1 MEVPELRHDSY
12 DVRSVERSADLR
24 QPDEA
29 HDEADRDGAGEVKLL
44 YTSFVLF
51 ITAAV
56 LGAYL
61 AYTVYREIDSEP
73 ELQPLLGVVRAQHGF
88 PRVLR

>member
-1 MEVPELRHDSY
+1 
-12 DVRSVERSADLR
+12 
-24 QPDEA
+24 
-29 HDEADRDGAGEVKLL
+29 VKLL